1 MPRMVAWALGPED
14 TRVRFMKRDKSTT
27 DVAGLDIAKLKLDL
41 GFARSSDHKIF
52 ENKKGA
58 FDELLT
64 CLRDHGVKRVGMEAS
79 GDYERDVR
87 ETLEKAGF
95 EVIVHQPQDVRA
107 YARYR
112 RIKAKSD
119 KIDARL
125 IAQATENWEGI
136 VARRDPYLVDLA
148 EMLTYYEHLTDLLAK
163 SKTVA
168 EHHRLPAIKKKS
180 ASLMATLKAEKQ
192 SILKTIIKKIK
203 ARPDLTERFDLLKTL
218 PGIGVVTATILVV
231 RMPEL
236 GTLEHGRAASLLG
249 VAPFDHDSGTLKGKR
264 FISGG
269 RARPRT
275 FTYLAALAAKRV
287 KSPFKDFAG
296 RLKKAGKP
304 PKVILVAVMRKLIEA
319 ANLVLKRKTEWV
331 PKIS

>member
-1 MPRMVAWALGPED
+1 
-14 TRVRFMKRDKSTT
+14 MKRENSTT
-27 DVAGLDIAKLKLDL
+27 DVAGLDIGKRNLDL
-41 GFARSSDHKIF
+41 GFARSDEHRQF
-52 ENKKGA
+52 ANKPEA

-64 CLRDHGVKRVGMEAS
+64 CLREHGVKRVGMEAS

-107 YARYR
+107 FARYR

-136 VARRDPYLVDLA
+136 VARRDPHVVELA
-148 EMLTYYEHLTDLLAK
+148 EMLTYYEHVTDLVAK
-163 SKTVA
+163 SKTVT
-168 EHHRLPAIKKKS
+168 EHQRLPVVKKS
-180 ASLMATLKAEKQ
+180 SSALIANLKAEKQ
-192 SILKTIIKKIK
+192 RIFKMILKKIR
-203 ARPDLTERFDLLKTL
+203 ARPDLGERFGLLMTL
-218 PGIGVVTATILVV
+218 PGIGPVTAAILVV

-249 VAPFDHDSGTLKGKR
+249 VAPFDHDSGNLKGKR
-264 FISGG
+264 FVSGG

-275 FTYLAALAAKRV
+275 FTYMAALSAKRMV
-287 KSPFKDFAG
+287 SSPFKVFAD
-296 RLKKAGKP
+296 RLKAAGKP
-304 PKVILVAVMRKLIEA
+304 PKVVLVAVMRKLIEA
-319 ANLVLKRKTEWV
+319 ANVVLKRQTPWV
-331 PKIS
+331 EKLA